1 MIHAPVLLQEV
12 IDVLQPRSGDTV
24 IDGTAGAGGHAE
36 ALRARIGSGAM
47 LLVDWDEETVQ
58 ALEKEVR
65 SFPQVRVAHGNYA
78 DIPELQRTLP
88 FPKADVALLDL
99 GFSSDQLL
107 RGKGFSFQK
116 REEPLVMTYSAA
128 RGSLRDALRSL
139 SEGELAEII
148 TAFGEE
154 RYAKKIA
161 KAIVARRN
169 ALQTVGDLSDA
180 IVGAVPKS
188 YEHGRIHPAT
198 RTFQALR
205 IYINDELGNLAQFL
219 RTLPE
224 IMKPGGRV
232 AIISFH
238 SLEDRIVKTAFH
250 DMEHAGIG
258 KRITRK
264 PISASFEEVARN
276 PRARSAKLRAFTFL
290 PS

>member
-12 IDVLQPRSGDTV
+12 VEVLQPHAGDTV
-24 IDGTAGAGGHAE
+24 IDGTAGAGGHAA
-36 ALRARIGSGAM
+36 ALRDRIGSGAM
-47 LLVDWDEETVQ
+47 LLVDWDEETVR
-58 ALEKEVR
+58 ALGEEVR
-65 SFPQVRVAHGNYA
+65 SFPQTRVVHGNYA

-88 FPKADVALLDL
+88 FPKADIALLDL

-116 REEPLVMTYSAA
+116 RDEPLVMTYSAA

-148 TAFGEE
+148 AEFGEE

-161 KAIVARRN
+161 QAIVANRS
-169 ALQTVGDLSDA
+169 ALRTVGDLADT
-180 IVGAVPKS
+180 ITGAVPKT
-188 YEHGRIHPAT
+188 YERGRINPAT

-205 IYINDELGNLAQFL
+205 IYINDELGNLTRFL
-219 RTLPE
+219 DALPS

-250 DMEHAGIG
+250 EMEKAGTG
-258 KRITRK
+258 KRLTRK
-264 PISASFEEVARN
+264 PLVASFEEVARN
-276 PRARSAKLRAFTFL
+276 PRARSAKLRAFTFQL
-290 PS
+290 S